1 MPQTTRNGLKIFTT
15 RENGIKY
22 TKMDGSFY
30 VRNAN
35 DGKLRLYTRKN
46 KTGAIKKKTLTP
58 SASSSSSR
66 YSTAKSRSKSKSKSK
81 SRSSSL
87 KFYSAKSKS
96 KSKSKSSSSSSASFR
111 RNKTQKRRLTR
122 SARTGKLNRKSCGK
136 NRRTNRCRF
145 VRGNERTS
153 KNCHLSSRNRCV
165 KVPKFNRTKCGHNT
179 KTNRCR
185 FLRRGRKPSK
195 ACKMSNGRCTKVSKS
210 KRRKSKSNNKS
221 WAKHVRSCMKKYNI
235 SYKRAASDGRCRNK
249 YYLGHE

>member
-1 MPQTTRNGLKIFTT
+1 MPYPTRNGLNVFKTLK
-15 RENGIKY
+15 NGIKY
-22 TKMDGSFY
+22 TKRDGSFY
-30 VRNAN
+30 VRNVN

-46 KTGAIKKKTLTP
+46 KTGAVKKKTLTP

-66 YSTAKSRSKSKSKSK
+66 YLTPRSKSKSK
-81 SRSSSL
+81 SSSL

-96 KSKSKSSSSSSASFR
+96 RSRSKSSSNSSALFR

-122 SARTGKLNRKSCGK
+122 SLRLGKLNRQLCGK

-165 KVPKFNRTKCGHNT
+165 KVPKFDRSKCGHSR

-185 FLRRGRKPSK
+185 FLRRGRKVSK
-195 ACKMSNGRCTKVSKS
+195 HCKMSNGRCVKVSKS
-210 KRRKSKSNNKS
+210 KRRK
-221 WAKHVRSCMKKYNI
+221 
-235 SYKRAASDGRCRNK
+235 
-249 YYLGHE
+249 